1 MKILSFGEILFDIFD
16 GKRVIGGAP
25 LNFAA
30 HCARLGAESDMVSAV
45 GKDKEGK
52 EAIDIVKSLGIGTDY
67 IETIKKIP
75 TGYCEVT
82 LDGEG
87 NPSYYLA
94 PDVSYD
100 NIPCPKRIKEEYD
113 ALYFGTLALRDEKSR
128 ESLIKLA
135 RTVKAK
141 EKFCDINIR
150 QDYCTSDILEEC
162 LKTATILKLSREEM
176 EVFGKD
182 SLIATAEYILSVYG
196 NIHTVIIT
204 MDADGACCFTRKG
217 RAFARCPEAE
227 VVSAVGAG
235 DSFSAAF
242 LVNYLAGEK
251 VQTCLNRACVLGSY
265 VVTQL
270 GAVPEY
276 PDELTSK
283 IKPQ

>member
-1 MKILSFGEILFDIFD
+1 MKILSFGEILFDIF
-16 GKRVIGGAP
+16 GGEKKIGGAP

-52 EAIDIVKSLGIGTDY
+52 EALELVSALGVGTKY
-67 IETIKKIP
+67 IETVKKIP

-82 LDGEG
+82 LDENGA
-87 NPSYYLA
+87 PSYYLA
-94 PDVSYD
+94 PGVAYD
-100 NIPCPKRIKEEYD
+100 NIPCPKIKEEYD

-128 ESLIKLA
+128 ESLFKLA

-150 QDYCTSDILEEC
+150 QDYCTSDILESC

-176 EVFGKD
+176 SVFGKD
-182 SLIATAEYILSVYG
+182 SLIATAEYILSVYT
-196 NIHTVIIT
+196 NIHTVVIT
-204 MDADGACCFTRKG
+204 MDSDGACCFTRTG
-217 RAFARCPEAE
+217 RSFAKANHAQA
-227 VVSAVGAG
+227 VSAVGAG

-242 LVNYLAGEK
+242 IVNYLSGEK
-251 VQTCLNRACVLGSY
+251 LQVCLNRACLLGSY

-270 GAVPEY
+270 GAVPDY
-276 PDELTSK
+276 PDELLSQ
-283 IKPQ
+283 IKPL